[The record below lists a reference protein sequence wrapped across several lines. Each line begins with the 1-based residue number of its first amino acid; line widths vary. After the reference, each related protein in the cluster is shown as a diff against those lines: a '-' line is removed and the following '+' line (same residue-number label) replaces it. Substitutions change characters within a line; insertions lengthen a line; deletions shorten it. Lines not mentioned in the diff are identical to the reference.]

1 MAEKAGGTEEKR
13 KCKKKGFFF
22 MLQNIFFT
30 VDFVNRIPEHD
41 AEYLKHL
48 TPVKVKKLASCK
60 LADFLYAGT
69 IYNTCRFKKKNSCC
83 ILFVCLSCA

>member
-13 KCKKKGFFF
+13 KCEKKGVF

-48 TPVKVKKLASCK
+48 TSVKVKKNLHHASSPTFCMQ
-60 LADFLYAGT
+60 APSIIHVAF
-69 IYNTCRFKKKNSCC
+69 KNSCC
-83 ILFVCLSCA
+83 ILFVCLFCA

>member
-1 MAEKAGGTEEKR
+1 
-13 KCKKKGFFF
+13 

-69 IYNTCRFKKKNSCC
+69 IYNTCRFKKKTLVASCLFAC
-83 ILFVCLSCA
+83 LVRDFVCDLTALALQDQ